1 MKRFNI
7 TICAGLF
14 ILISIYSACAEVSL
28 EELLRKLEAPQVDYS
43 SALNEKQYEYPDLI
57 SPDSLYESESSTAPI
72 IHQPALYS
80 YSQGYYPQEQWYPL
94 ENSYTPKPVQNR
106 YSANEPPFEVY
117 EQPLQAKQEKK
128 ATKLPSKPALFSE
141 PFDFPDENLEVKTK
155 HQKTE
160 TSSKHEKK
168 ENTPDVTS
176 KTLQPLPKNPQKI
189 SHTLIS
195 ETPLKPEKSSNT
207 VISAEPSMPF
217 SDEINKVSQE
227 TPGQT
232 FSQQHL
238 PHFEDIKPYIQQT
251 SAKSAKPAVSKVQQT
266 TLQEHLETET
276 PQLVKAEPKQSIPIE
291 SIEENLQSDIIE
303 PSSHFEEQPPSQII
317 AYSPPDNDEFSVET
331 FNEKQETFH
340 YEEAEEF
347 PEESFQENLKKS
359 PSLPSF
365 TTIDSNSFSSED
377 SPLSPPA
384 STADKTLYEPKVLK
398 LEADMQPEN
407 KLQQDSNNPIQKKA
421 AAAAEE
427 EEEET
432 ALLEEES
439 EDLYEEELEEIDPQ
453 PIKQRRKKTGF
464 LKKNASRLLIMFITV
479 LGAILAIAA
488 SRYFKKRQAENL
500 QKPVSNLTATTPVIS
515 EKPQIKAQKPSIEP
529 AVLEVNQNIT
539 SLKAHPTT
547 IIEVSTAI
555 TETSSLQPPEI
566 AQTAHS
572 PIHEPDNKTSSLH
585 VPETIEDA
593 ASLSQPALSS
603 YQENADKLDTA
614 KSPVSDNLEIFETPE
629 ITQTLEHNKT
639 TENHKKQKITQ
650 KQKTYQE
657 TLPEPAPSTHLKP
670 IRQKTPRNLNIEY
683 VYETAETDASNYEDN
698 VAEIIEIYDELPE
711 NMLSSG
717 QKVEYVYEDIHIN
730 EDDPALADLLSSLI

>member
-14 ILISIYSACAEVSL
+14 ILISIYSAYAEVSL

-57 SPDSLYESESSTAPI
+57 SPNSLYESESSTAPI
-72 IHQPALYS
+72 IHQPASYS

-128 ATKLPSKPALFSE
+128 ATKLP
-141 PFDFPDENLEVKTK
+141 
-155 HQKTE
+155 
-160 TSSKHEKK
+160 SKHEKK

-238 PHFEDIKPYIQQT
+238 PHFEEIKPYIQQT
-251 SAKSAKPAVSKVQQT
+251 SAKSAEPAVSKVQQT
-266 TLQEHLETET
+266 TLQEHPETET

-340 YEEAEEF
+340 YEEAEA
-347 PEESFQENLKKS
+347 
-359 PSLPSF
+359 
-365 TTIDSNSFSSED
+365 TIDSNSFSSED

-421 AAAAEE
+421 AAAE

-488 SRYFKKRQAENL
+488 SRYFKKRQAESL

-539 SLKAHPTT
+539 SLKAHPAT

-555 TETSSLQPPEI
+555 TETSSLQTPEI

-572 PIHEPDNKTSSLH
+572 PIHELDNKTSSLH

-657 TLPEPAPSTHLKP
+657 TLPEPAPSTLLKP